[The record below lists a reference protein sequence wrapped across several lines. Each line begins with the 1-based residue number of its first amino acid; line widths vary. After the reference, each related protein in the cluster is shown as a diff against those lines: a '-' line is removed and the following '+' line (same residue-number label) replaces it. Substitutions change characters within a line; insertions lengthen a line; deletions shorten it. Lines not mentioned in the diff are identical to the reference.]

1 MPFLTPG
8 RRGPVFQYL
17 LPLLA
22 TGVAALVTWASQPWV
37 APAVLPCFILAVVA
51 TALWAG
57 VVAGAITSL
66 LSLAALYAWFLESAG
81 AASLSPADRAR
92 SLSFLS
98 IALGIV
104 GIAGSVQAQRARLNE
119 QVRENDRLRG
129 LAEEE
134 AARAREA
141 ALEAE
146 MASQEAAEALS
157 QEAAADAALRASEE
171 ELADFFETA
180 SIGLHWVGED
190 GTILRANRAELDL
203 LGYPSDE
210 YVGRNIV
217 EFHADRPMI
226 DDFLRRLLAGERIQQ
241 YPARLRCKSGQ
252 LKDVLIDSSGY
263 FQEGRFVHTRCFTR
277 DVTEEKQI
285 RDASMRLAA
294 IVASSSDAIVG
305 KTLEGEI
312 TSWNDAA
319 ERIFGY
325 TAAEMVGQS
334 VFKLIPPELH
344 PVERDVLE
352 RLRRGETVEV
362 SESARIRKD
371 GRRIWISL
379 SVSPVRSPTGQ
390 ITGAASIKRDIT
402 ERKAMDEHLRDS
414 QRLQAVGQLAGGMA
428 HEANNQ
434 MSVVLGGAH
443 FLRRRPELSESA
455 RQDVDLIRHAA
466 ERTASIAQQLLAF
479 SRRQVLEPRDIDLN
493 SVVDS
498 ISPMLRRS
506 LEESHQLVIRQG
518 RLGAKVRADPRQLEQ
533 VLLNLTLNARDA
545 MPDGGAITIS
555 TYEAAP
561 TAADAE
567 QGGPPP
573 GTYEVLAVEDTGH
586 GMDPRTL
593 DRVFEPFFTT
603 KEVGRGTGLGLSV
616 VHGIVSQSGGH
627 IRVRSAPG
635 LGAVFTLYFPAAPPT
650 LEPASPP
657 PEAPRAH
664 EEGAIVLVVED
675 DPLVRGMAARAL
687 TEAGYGVL
695 EAANGRAGL
704 DLVRQHAG
712 RLDLVLS
719 DVGMPEMNGHD
730 LARQLHG
737 ERPALPVML
746 MTGYGG
752 GDHRER
758 AAPDSVRGVVQ
769 KPLSP
774 ESLVEAVGEVLAR
787 ASS

>member
-81 AASLSPADRAR
+81 PATLSPADRAR
-92 SLSFLS
+92 ILSFLS

-104 GIAGSVQAQRARLNE
+104 WIAGSVHAQRARLNE

-190 GTILRANRAELDL
+190 GTILRANQAELDL

-455 RQDVDLIRHAA
+455 RQGVDLIRHAA

-545 MPDGGAITIS
+545 MPDGGAITIT

-573 GTYEVLAVEDTGH
+573 CTY
-586 GMDPRTL
+586 
-593 DRVFEPFFTT
+593 
-603 KEVGRGTGLGLSV
+603 
-616 VHGIVSQSGGH
+616 
-627 IRVRSAPG
+627 
-635 LGAVFTLYFPAAPPT
+635 
-650 LEPASPP
+650 
-657 PEAPRAH
+657 
-664 EEGAIVLVVED
+664 
-675 DPLVRGMAARAL
+675 
-687 TEAGYGVL
+687 
-695 EAANGRAGL
+695 
-704 DLVRQHAG
+704 
-712 RLDLVLS
+712 
-719 DVGMPEMNGHD
+719 
-730 LARQLHG
+730 
-737 ERPALPVML
+737 
-746 MTGYGG
+746 
-752 GDHRER
+752 
-758 AAPDSVRGVVQ
+758 
-769 KPLSP
+769 
-774 ESLVEAVGEVLAR
+774 
-787 ASS
+787 